1 MSFVPKTFHRTRHTW
16 LLYLAYAVFGYI
28 VNCLGPVT
36 PFLKAELALSYTVS
50 SLHFSAYAI
59 GMIMASLIGYIVVG
73 RLGRRGGLWL
83 GMIGMG
89 ASGLVL
95 IAASMAWLT
104 ISASFVMGVMGCL
117 MLAVIPAGLSDEHG
131 DNRSIAL
138 SESTLVASISSAV
151 APLMIGWF
159 SYSLLGWRFALVIP
173 LLAAL
178 VLFLVMGKTAFTGVS
193 LPAKSGAPQT
203 SAGQPAQTSTK
214 LPRRYWIFWLGIF
227 FSVAIEYCMLSW
239 CADYLEKVVGLP
251 KAEAAQAL
259 TVFLAGIIIGR
270 VIGSRLLLR
279 FTSYQVVTGSLLLC
293 AAGFVLY
300 WSAGA
305 AGLVIAGL
313 FITGVGV
320 ACQFPLNLSLA
331 LGASGGNTV
340 QASAG
345 ATLASGIAILV
356 LPLVLGRLADSVG
369 IRTAYGVVLA
379 LAAASFVLIRLSA
392 RRIVPRPSRFD
403 VGSNISD

>member
-1 MSFVPKTFHRTRHTW
+1 MPKSLQRTSHTW

-36 PFLKAELALSYTVS
+36 PFLKSELNLSYTVS

-59 GMIMASLIGYIVVG
+59 GMILASLIGYIVVG
-73 RLGRRGGLWL
+73 RLGRRRALWL
-83 GMIGMG
+83 GMLGMG

-95 IAASMAWLT
+95 IAGSLAVLT
-104 ISASFVMGVMGCL
+104 IGASLIMGVMGSL

-159 SYSLLGWRFALVIP
+159 SYSLLGWRFALIIP
-173 LLAAL
+173 VMVML
-178 VLFLVMGKTAFTGVS
+178 VLFAVMGKTAFFGAS
-193 LPAKSGAPQT
+193 HASKPAQP
-203 SAGQPAQTSTK
+203 SAGPSTQAGTR
-214 LPRRYWIFWLGIF
+214 LPLRYGFFWLGIF

-239 CADYLEKVVGLP
+239 CADYLEKEIGLP
-251 KAEAAQAL
+251 KASAAQA
-259 TVFLAGIIIGR
+259 VSIFLAGIIIGR

-279 FTSYQVVTGSLLLC
+279 FNAYQVVSASLLLC
-293 AAGFVLY
+293 AAGFALY
-300 WSAGA
+300 WIADA
-305 AGLVIAGL
+305 AELVLIGL

-320 ACQFPLNLSLA
+320 ACQFPLNLALA

-369 IRTAYGVVLA
+369 IRVAYSVVLI
-379 LAAASFVLIRLSA
+379 LATASFVLIQISA
-392 RRIVPRPSRFD
+392 RGDKPQPSTP
-403 VGSNISD
+403 GSAASTSG

>member
-1 MSFVPKTFHRTRHTW
+1 M
-16 LLYLAYAVFGYI
+16 
-28 VNCLGPVT
+28 
-36 PFLKAELALSYTVS
+36 
-50 SLHFSAYAI
+50 
-59 GMIMASLIGYIVVG
+59 
-73 RLGRRGGLWL
+73 
-83 GMIGMG
+83 
-89 ASGLVL
+89 
-95 IAASMAWLT
+95 
-104 ISASFVMGVMGCL
+104 
-117 MLAVIPAGLSDEHG
+117 
-131 DNRSIAL
+131 
-138 SESTLVASISSAV
+138 
-151 APLMIGWF
+151 
-159 SYSLLGWRFALVIP
+159 
-173 LLAAL
+173 
-178 VLFLVMGKTAFTGVS
+178 
-193 LPAKSGAPQT
+193 
-203 SAGQPAQTSTK
+203 

-227 FSVAIEYCMLSW
+227 FSVAIEYCMISW

-251 KAEAAQAL
+251 KAAAAQAL

-279 FTSYQVVTGSLLLC
+279 FTSYQVVTASLLLC

-369 IRTAYGVVLA
+369 IRTAYSVVLV

>member
-1 MSFVPKTFHRTRHTW
+1 VPKIFHRTRQTW

-36 PFLKAELALSYTVS
+36 PFLKAELNLSYTVS

-59 GMIMASLIGYIVVG
+59 GLIMTSLVSHIIVG
-73 RLGRRGGLWL
+73 RLGRRVALWL
-83 GMIGMG
+83 GMLGMG

-95 IAASMAWLT
+95 IAAGMAWLT
-104 ISASFVMGVMGCL
+104 IGASFAMGVMGCL
-117 MLAVIPAGLSDEHG
+117 MLAVIPAGLADEHG

-173 LLAAL
+173 LLLSL
-178 VLFLVMGKTAFTGVS
+178 VLFAVMGKTAAFGAPV
-193 LPAKSGAPQT
+193 PAKSGATQT
-203 SAGQPAQTSTK
+203 SAGQPARSGTK
-214 LPRRYWIFWLGIF
+214 LPLRYWVFWLGIF
-227 FSVAIEYCMLSW
+227 CSIAIEYCMLSW

-259 TVFLAGIIIGR
+259 SVFLAGIIIGR
-270 VIGSRLLLR
+270 VIGSRLLMR
-279 FTSYQVVTGSLLLC
+279 FNSYQVVTASLLIC
-293 AAGFVLY
+293 AAGFTLF
-300 WSAGA
+300 WSAGV
-305 AGLVIAGL
+305 AGVAIAGL
-313 FITGVGV
+313 FITGIGV
-320 ACQFPLNLSLA
+320 ASQFPLNLSLA

-340 QASAG
+340 RASAG

-369 IRTAYGVVLA
+369 IRWAYGVVLV

-392 RRIVPRPSRFD
+392 RGANPKPSGD
-403 VGSNISD
+403 EAGPKLPD